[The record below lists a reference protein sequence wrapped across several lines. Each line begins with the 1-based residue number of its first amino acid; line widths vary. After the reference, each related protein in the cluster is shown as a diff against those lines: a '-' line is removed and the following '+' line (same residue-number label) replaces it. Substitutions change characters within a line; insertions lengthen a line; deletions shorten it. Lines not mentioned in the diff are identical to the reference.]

1 VTNFLYQQKLLSSLN
16 CKDESCPSLALPRP
30 RRKIKRQ
37 SIKEVTEMIQP
48 ASLIAEY
55 DQIAIGK
62 ENMHHR
68 RESQLPRLEIL
79 FFSSSCFID
88 GV

>member
-1 VTNFLYQQKLLSSLN
+1 
-16 CKDESCPSLALPRP
+16 
-30 RRKIKRQ
+30 
-37 SIKEVTEMIQP
+37 MIQP

-55 DQIAIGK
+55 DQITIGK
-62 ENMHHR
+62 EKMHHR

-88 GV
+88 GVWSRTIILKQKTLDPNLKIVHDVIVHPTFIF